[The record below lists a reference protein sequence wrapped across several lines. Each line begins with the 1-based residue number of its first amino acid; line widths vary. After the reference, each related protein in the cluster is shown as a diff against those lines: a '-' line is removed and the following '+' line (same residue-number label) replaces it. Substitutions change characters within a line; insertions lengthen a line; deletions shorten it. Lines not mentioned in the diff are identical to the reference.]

1 MRNSI
6 TAVLVAAALG
16 ATGVANAAT
25 TTTNFSVTAMVL
37 KTCSATASTLAFGN
51 YTPGAGAVT
60 GTTTVNVKCTNGT
73 SFAVALNGGSTTGGT
88 ISQRLMAN
96 GTNTLQY
103 NLYKD
108 AAFTTLFGDGT
119 TGSTSSGTGSGV
131 ATAVTVT
138 VYGQLPDNA
147 ANQNAAP
154 LATNYSDNIIATV
167 TY

>member
-6 TAVLVAAALG
+6 TAVLVAAAFGISG
-16 ATGVANAAT
+16 AATAAT
-25 TTTNFSVTAMVL
+25 TTTSFSVTATVL

-51 YTPGAGAVT
+51 YTPGAGAIS
-60 GTTTVNVKCTNGT
+60 GSTTVNVKCTNGT
-73 SFAVALNGGSTTGGT
+73 SFTVALDKGTTTGGSIT
-88 ISQRLMAN
+88 QRLMAN
-96 GTNTLQY
+96 GANTLQY

-119 TGSTSSGTGSGV
+119 TGSTSAGTGSGV
-131 ATAVTVT
+131 ATAVSVT

-147 ANQNAAP
+147 TNQNAVP
-154 LATNYSDNIIATV
+154 SGTNYSDSITATI